1 MKKLLLWD
9 IDGTLLTLSGL
20 GRDTS
25 NQAFQK
31 LYGRGKTI
39 AGREM
44 AGKTDLQ
51 ILEMF
56 FERNNIQYKDLLD
69 ESLKVKEVY
78 FNFLKEALKKSDKPV
93 IYPAVKEVLKKY
105 HNKPNYV
112 NALLTGNYKIS
123 AQLKLEF
130 FDLWSYF
137 EFGAFGDY
145 TTKRDELIPV
155 ALDEFKNLYE
165 KEIDSSHIFV
175 IGDTPHDIAICKP
188 YKINSIAVATGG
200 FTLTN
205 LEHYNPTFSI
215 KNLLD
220 FPNI

>member
-20 GRDTS
+20 GRDAS

-31 LYGRGKTI
+31 LYGKGKII

-56 FERNNIQYKDLLD
+56 FERNDIQYKDLLN
-69 ESLKVKEVY
+69 ESLKVKDLY
-78 FNFLKEALKKSDKPV
+78 FNYLQKALKLSDKPV
-93 IYPAVKEVLKKY
+93 IYPAVKEVLIRY

-112 NALLTGNYKIS
+112 NALLTGNYKIT

-145 TTKRDELIPV
+145 TTKREELIPV
-155 ALDEFKNLYE
+155 ALDEFKSLYGE
-165 KEIDSSHIFV
+165 EIDSSHIYV
-175 IGDTPHDIAICKP
+175 IGDTPHDIEICKP

-200 FTLTN
+200 HSQKN
-205 LEHYNPTFSI
+205 LEHYEPTFLI
-215 KNLLD
+215 KNLQD